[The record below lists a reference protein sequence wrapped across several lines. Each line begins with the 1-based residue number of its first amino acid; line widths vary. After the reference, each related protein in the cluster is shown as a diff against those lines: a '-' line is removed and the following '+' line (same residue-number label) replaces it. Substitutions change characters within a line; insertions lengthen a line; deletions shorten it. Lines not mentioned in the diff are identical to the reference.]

1 MRKKLTVILTTL
13 FLFTALSLFM
23 PKQVKAES
31 IYNIIDNIEHVHA
44 SSHYVFWSNQPG
56 VLDAY
61 LPGCTTEKYDPA
73 TRRWVGISYV
83 AKTACGRIWVSYMT
97 GGFLEPDNLNYAV
110 IQYSDDDGKTWSE
123 DFIIIERDDADA
135 RLYSPILFYDNSK
148 LSVFMNGY
156 LMIIDNPDCEK
167 PSENIHIP
175 KNFYYTGYSWAHA
188 PTKIN
193 EHYYI
198 GTVENASTPTDI
210 RIVASA
216 NGIVWEDIAKAYSI
230 GGAAKKWNEG
240 QIAVLSD
247 GKYMMLGR
255 LDGGTGVERTYSDDD
270 GYTWSGCETDLESP
284 YVGPFTRLGLINTND
299 GGLLIINND
308 STERREKMTCW
319 LSYDDGQTWP
329 YKYVID
335 DREWGD
341 SYWGISYPDAK
352 CDDDGNIYITW
363 DQRTPFGEIN
373 VCKLSVE
380 DIKAGKIV
388 TEGSYKFT
396 NVTRCVTSYEYI
408 TAINEELNYMRTVE
422 VGTTLDS
429 ITENLPT
436 EITYRTEKGAIV
448 NATGTWKS
456 DDYRKDEAG
465 YYTVYFDIDNM
476 NPNHL
481 DPNALLRIRIKSIS
495 QTQPDNPSDSG
506 NNNNNNNNNE
516 GENKAGCTGSITSV
530 LSYFIFIPLTLYAF
544 KKRKDNY

>member
-1 MRKKLTVILTTL
+1 MATVSIPKKVSASTL
-13 FLFTALSLFM
+13 DDII
-23 PKQVKAES
+23 P
-31 IYNIIDNIEHVHA
+31 NIDHLYA
-44 SSHYVFWSNQPG
+44 SHFYVFWSNQPG
-56 VLDAY
+56 VLDTY
-61 LPGCTTEKYDPA
+61 LPGSTTEKYDPA
-73 TRRWVGISYV
+73 TRRWHGMSYV
-83 AKTACGRIWVSYMT
+83 AKTDGGRIWISYGT

-110 IQYSDDDGKTWSE
+110 LQYSDDDGKTWSE
-123 DFIIIERDDADA
+123 DFLIIEREEPEAH
-135 RLYSPILFYDNSK
+135 LYPPVLFYNNGS
-148 LSVFMNGY
+148 LSCFFGGY
-156 LMIIDNPDCEK
+156 LMVLDNPDCEN
-167 PSENIHIP
+167 PSENLHLP
-175 KNFYYTGYSWAHA
+175 KNFYYTGFSPSHA
-188 PTKIN
+188 PTKIDD
-193 EHYYI
+193 HYYI
-198 GTVENASTPTDI
+198 LTVESSVPTDI

-216 NGIVWEDIAKAYSI
+216 NGLVWEDIAKAYSA
-230 GGAAKKWNEG
+230 GGTAKKWNEG

-255 LDGGTGVERTYSDDD
+255 IDGGTGVERTYSDDE
-270 GYTWSGCETDLESP
+270 GYTWSGCETDLDSP
-284 YVGPFTRLGLINTND
+284 YVGPFTKLCMINTAD

-329 YKYVID
+329 YKFVLD
-335 DREWGD
+335 DREWGE
-341 SYWGISYPDAK
+341 SYWGFSYPDAIVDK
-352 CDDDGNIYITW
+352 DGNIYITW

-373 VCKLSVE
+373 LAKISID

-422 VGTTLDS
+422 VGTTLDA
-429 ITENLPT
+429 ITANLPT
-436 EITYRTEKGAIV
+436 EITYRTENGATV

-456 DDYRKDEAG
+456 DDYRKDEVG

-495 QTQPDNPSDSG
+495 QTQPDNPSDPG
-506 NNNNNNNNNE
+506 NNNNNNEPGNKTGSNNF
-516 GENKAGCTGSITSV
+516 GCTGSITSV

-544 KKRKDNY
+544 KKRKENY